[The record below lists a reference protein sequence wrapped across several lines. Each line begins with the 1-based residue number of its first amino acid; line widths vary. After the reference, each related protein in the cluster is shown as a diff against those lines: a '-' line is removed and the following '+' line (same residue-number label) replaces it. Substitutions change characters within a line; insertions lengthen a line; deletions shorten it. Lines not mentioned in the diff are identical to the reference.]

1 MKYKTLRQK
10 YENLFIANGIDE
22 FSDIDWIMVEIT
34 GRKRS
39 MLPFYEFSCNE
50 VDKIE
55 NAIKLRLSHI
65 PLAYIFGKTYFYGRE
80 FKVNSS
86 TLIPRMDTEV
96 LVDNVIREIKGSSKS
111 PSILDIGTGSGIIAI
126 TLKKETNS
134 TVTAVDISK
143 SAIEV
148 ARENAENLGAE
159 ITFIQSD
166 LFQNLNGLKFDILVS
181 NPPYIKTS
189 VIKSLDKE
197 VRLNEP
203 LLALDGGENGL
214 FFYQKILEEA
224 KDYLNEN
231 GKVYF
236 EIGYDQAGEVAKLM
250 KKDFTNIKI
259 IKDYEGN
266 DRVILGKLRGDYD
279 WEIKKN

>member
-1 MKYKTLRQK
+1 
-10 YENLFIANGIDE
+10 
-22 FSDIDWIMVEIT
+22 
-34 GRKRS
+34 